1 MKKIFNILLI
11 GSMLT
16 ICNLYALPSGV
27 FIGASLGANA
37 NKAPYGSGS
46 ESFSVVGN
54 TTSHTVTSDIGVT
67 TKLQMDYG
75 LRLGYIW
82 GINNYNAFK
91 ITVNYDYSSFFDV
104 GFMQAGFSVDYM
116 LSFNDKPNA
125 WGMFI
130 GGGYDWGFYKW
141 GNYLRKHKN
150 NGNNVNVDFAYLQ
163 LGFFKAFGEDGNTM
177 LQFGLKYPFGNYD
190 KQTISTE
197 LDSITSYRSNLYS
210 LFIALNYTF

>member
-1 MKKIFNILLI
+1 MKKIFKLLVLSGILGM
-11 GSMLT
+11 GSLS
-16 ICNLYALPSGV
+16 ALPTGV
-27 FIGASLGANA
+27 FIGANIGTNL
-37 NKAPYGSGS
+37 NKTSAVATSNGQVVSG
-46 ESFSVVGN
+46 EWRFTFQG
-54 TTSHTVTSDIGVT
+54 
-67 TKLQMDYG
+67 DYG
-75 LRLGYIW
+75 VRLGFIW

-150 NGNNVNVDFAYLQ
+150 NGDNVNVDFAYLQ

-190 KQTISTE
+190 KQTINTG